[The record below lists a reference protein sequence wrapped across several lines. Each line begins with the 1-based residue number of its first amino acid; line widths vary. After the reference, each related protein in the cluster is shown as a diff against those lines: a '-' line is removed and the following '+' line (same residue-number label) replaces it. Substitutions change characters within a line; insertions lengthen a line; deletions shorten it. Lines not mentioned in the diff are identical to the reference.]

1 MCKTQGHGQRCS
13 RRSRLKRRP
22 KGDGRR
28 HQDRA
33 RRDAAAG
40 ARVDGSVTLIHW
52 NVGGL
57 NGLLNGKDAEA
68 RKALL
73 KLVAEEAPD
82 VLAISEHKLSE
93 EKKAA
98 GEKALLD
105 LVPGYAAHWAICTAK
120 KGYSGVVCLVKDGT
134 QAAVLE
140 VDTVGALHEG
150 RTITLALDGLSVVAA
165 YVPNSGQSLDR
176 LSYRTDTWEPAMLA
190 HLQKLEATA
199 PCVLFGDL
207 NVAHLDAD
215 IWNVGAKH
223 LVKSAGTTPQER
235 AAFGK
240 LLDAGYVDAFR
251 HLHPDATGCF
261 SYWSTR
267 SGRPAPQPR
276 PPPRLRRRLGV
287 ARRRGRRQG
296 RLGGARLPG
305 PRRVRTEWRPL
316 PDPRDVQAEGVRAS
330 IGGWA
335 RTARA
340 CVRCREGW
348 FTKVLD
354 QSVTSTVLSLT
365 HTGDSAHTSTHM
377 QNWAAGSF
385 THDARLAVSRLA
397 RSRAER
403 GPRARAYGAR
413 GGRRGSCWR
422 SGSR

>member
-1 MCKTQGHGQRCS
+1 MKTRRLARFGLLSAIILELSATMCKNKAEDDAPSSASKKAKTEGAKTEGPS
-13 RRSRLKRRP
+13 ASELAAAAGTKVTSALKAKA
-22 KGDGRR
+22 KGDGPI
-28 HQDRA
+28 A
-33 RRDAAAG
+33 RGATPRP

-73 KLVAEEAPD
+73 KKLVAEEAPD

-267 SGRPAPQPR
+267 SGNQHLNRGLRLDYAVVSASLAGAGDGKAAWAVHDCQALAEYAPNGDHCPT
-276 PPPRLRRRLGV
+276 L
-287 ARRRGRRQG
+287 
-296 RLGGARLPG
+296 
-305 PRRVRTEWRPL
+305 
-316 PDPRDVQAEGVRAS
+316 
-330 IGGWA
+330 
-335 RTARA
+335 
-340 CVRCREGW
+340 
-348 FTKVLD
+348 
-354 QSVTSTVLSLT
+354 VTFKPK
-365 HTGDSAHTSTHM
+365 A
-377 QNWAAGSF
+377 
-385 THDARLAVSRLA
+385 
-397 RSRAER
+397 
-403 GPRARAYGAR
+403 
-413 GGRRGSCWR
+413 
-422 SGSR
+422 